1 MKLNIIRF
9 RTNNLSPINDNVIF
23 SYSTCAIAFPTSLRF
38 SSFKTE
44 TLTMLQQNKRGV
56 LNGCFVAI
64 LTYWIAAE
72 FLCKCKIRGFVC
84 YDYWHQYLRLI
95 IYDFPEQGVQM
106 ASICDHNSKS
116 NIKNWLLFVIGSFGQ
131 YYAIVWYEKLMKF
144 FLVYIIT
151 ENYSNLERIVHFCG

>member
-1 MKLNIIRF
+1 MII
-9 RTNNLSPINDNVIF
+9 
-23 SYSTCAIAFPTSLRF
+23 SYSTSAIAFPTSLRF

-44 TLTMLQQNKRGV
+44 TLTMLQQHKRGV
-56 LNGCFVAI
+56 LDGCFVAI

-95 IYDFPEQGVQM
+95 IYDFPEQGVQI
-106 ASICDHNSKS
+106 ASICDHNSKL
-116 NIKNWLLFVIGSFGQ
+116 NIRNSISFVIGIFGSYQ
-131 YYAIVWYEKLMKF
+131 LSEKYITF

>member
-1 MKLNIIRF
+1 M
-9 RTNNLSPINDNVIF
+9 LSPINDNVIF
-23 SYSTCAIAFPTSLRF
+23 SYSTCVIAISTSLRF

-44 TLTMLQQNKRGV
+44 TLTMLQQHKRGV

-72 FLCKCKIRGFVC
+72 FPCKCKIRGFVC

-95 IYDFPEQGVQM
+95 IYDFPEQGVQI
-106 ASICDHNSKS
+106 APICDHNSKL
-116 NIKNWLLFVIGSFGQ
+116 NIRNSISFVIGIFGS
-131 YYAIVWYEKLMKF
+131 YYAIVWLKNIF